1 MPARL
6 KPRLDLLRIFRSGI
20 DVEDLFLLAHL
31 YALISSGIERREAI
45 DLISKEEK
53 IYKRTS
59 KILRLVSMLTRKWGY
74 DIVFTLVM
82 ASKRVRRAFIKDFLE
97 RLSQIVSSGADLIIF
112 LRNEIESSLI
122 TYVNQF
128 DKIFE
133 ATRVL
138 FSLFSTFMSASVFM
152 LANIVIMAMLLG
164 GGDYLA
170 ILSTIGLLLSLTA
183 LGMVVITMMP
193 REPIAVSGSK
203 TDRII
208 SRYALLSILLGLS
221 LFTIAYTVYP
231 YMMILPIIMLSLPMI
246 FLGRLILRIES
257 KLMRYD
263 DMFPVFIRSLGH
275 ILSVIPDMGQGI
287 KVIMRGSL
295 GILEPNIVLLKRRLS
310 MRVQLERAWNLMLD
324 EIGSRI
330 CLFSGKVMLQTFL
343 HQGDVKGIGKMLGD
357 ITSSI
362 NDMRKKRIQMAK
374 AFESTLLM
382 LHLLVSAILGLISS
396 LVSLFSQIL
405 SLTGQKIISLSPI
418 SSETIFIINVVTII
432 TVAIVNGL
440 VARAS
445 YPGSIKGA
453 VYHVGIMLALGW
465 IVYTATNNALTAIIE
480 NLFGELRIP
489 APLG

>member
-6 KPRLDLLRIFRSGI
+6 KPRLDMLRIFRSGI

-31 YALISSGIERREAI
+31 YALISSGIERKEAI
-45 DLISKEEK
+45 DLISREEK

-59 KILRLVSMLTRKWGY
+59 KILRLVSMLTKKWGY
-74 DIVFTLVM
+74 DMVFTLVM
-82 ASKRVRRAFIKDFLE
+82 ASKRVRRAFIKDLLE

-128 DKIFE
+128 DKVFE

-152 LANIVIMAMLLG
+152 LANIVIIAMLLG

-170 ILSTIGLLLSLTA
+170 ILSTIGLLLSLAA

-193 REPIAVSGSK
+193 REPIAASGSK

-221 LFTIAYTVYP
+221 LFTIAYMVYP
-231 YMMILPIIMLSLPMI
+231 YMMILPIVMLSLPMI

-287 KVIMRGSL
+287 KVIMRSSL

-310 MRVQLERAWNLMLD
+310 LRVQLERAWNMMLD

-343 HQGDVKGIGKMLGD
+343 NQGDVKGIGKMLGD

-362 NDMRKKRIQMAK
+362 NDLRKKRIQMAK

-405 SLTGQKIISLSPI
+405 GLTEQKIITISPI
-418 SSETIFIINVVTII
+418 SSETIFIINMVTII

-453 VYHVGIMLALGW
+453 VYHVGVMLALGW
-465 IVYTATNNALTAIIE
+465 IVYAATNNALTVIIE

>member
-1 MPARL
+1 MLARL
-6 KPRLDLLRIFRSGI
+6 KPRLDILRVFRAGM
-20 DVEDLFLLAHL
+20 DTEDLFLLVHL
-31 YALISSGIERREAI
+31 YALISSGIERKEAI
-45 DLISKEEK
+45 DLISREEK
-53 IYKRTS
+53 IYRKTS
-59 KILRLVSMLTRKWGY
+59 KILRFVSILTKKWGY
-74 DIVFTLVM
+74 DTIFTLVT
-82 ASKRVRRAFIKDFLE
+82 ASKRVRKAFIKDFLE
-97 RLSQIVSSGADLIIF
+97 RLSQIVGSGADLVLF

-133 ATRVL
+133 AARVL

-152 LANIVIMAMLLG
+152 LSNMVIIAMLLG

-170 ILSTIGLLLSLTA
+170 IVSTIGLLLSLVA
-183 LGMVVITMMP
+183 LGIVVITMMP
-193 REPIAVSGSK
+193 RDPIAVNGSK
-203 TDRII
+203 NDKTIN
-208 SRYALLSILLGLS
+208 RYALLSILLGLS
-221 LFTIAYTVYP
+221 LFTIAYTIYP
-231 YMMILPIIMLSLPMI
+231 YMMILPILMLSLPMI
-246 FLGRLILRIES
+246 FMGRLILRIEA

-263 DMFPVFIRSLGH
+263 EMFPVFTRSLGH

-310 MRVQLERAWNLMLD
+310 LRIQLERAWNMMLD

-343 HQGDVKGIGKMLGD
+343 YQGDVKGIGKMLGD
-357 ITSSI
+357 IMSSI
-362 NDMRKKRIQMAK
+362 NDLRKKRIQIAK

-396 LVSLFSQIL
+396 LVSLFSYIL
-405 SLTGQKIISLSPI
+405 GLTEQRIISITPI
-418 SSETIFIINVVTII
+418 SNETVFIINMITII
-432 TVAIVNGL
+432 TVAIINGL

-453 VYHVGIMLALGW
+453 VYHIGIMLALGW
-465 IVYTATNNALTAIIE
+465 IVYTVSNNTLIAIIE
-480 NLFGELRIP
+480 NMLGELKIP
-489 APLG
+489 VTP